1 MKRSSVVN
9 IISKMI
15 DGTDLKMQSVETNSR
30 QEFYHQG
37 ALDALKIALE
47 MVKDIDDSESS
58 ILDSD
63 RINDAV

>member
-1 MKRSSVVN
+1 
-9 IISKMI
+9 MI

-47 MVKDIDDSESS
+47 MVKDIDDSEDS

-63 RINDAV
+63 RINDAI